1 MERYLPVLMFCS
13 MAMFLW
19 YSLFSVF
26 LAMQVQEK
34 GVFWIF
40 KAFFMSIRI
49 FHSDHDSELQTKM
62 IKYNRPQLLYLS
74 LAGLLLVLHLF
85 INGTQD

>member
-19 YSLFSVF
+19 CGLLSVL
-26 LAMQVQEK
+26 LAMQVKEK
-34 GVFWIF
+34 GVFGIF

-49 FHSDHDSELQTKM
+49 FHSDQDSELQTKM
-62 IKYNRPQLLYLS
+62 IKYNRAQLLYLS
-74 LAGLLLVLHLF
+74 LTGLLLVLHLF
-85 INGTQD
+85 INGTQV